1 MYVQHCSNLCVE
13 SWFEGERE
21 RGGERGGRER
31 KEGESQPS
39 GSCLLCGQ
47 AVECPRVPVG
57 NCQQPVEVN
66 RVIVCPREERLSSVS

>member
-1 MYVQHCSNLCVE
+1 MLSRGLRE
-13 SWFEGERE
+13 REREGERE
-21 RGGERGGRER
+21 GGG

-47 AVECPRVPVG
+47 AVECPRVSVG

-66 RVIVCPREERLSSVS
+66 RVIVCPEGGTIELMVSRLVPRGM